1 MPEEWGALPSVR
13 TYKKKGNNS
22 MISSRYHRKKM
33 TMRGWMFQKVKCL
46 LLFDT
51 NKHEE
56 QGDLQGDAAKKMSLK
71 VLLP

>member
-13 TYKKKGNNS
+13 TYEKKGKDP

-33 TMRGWMFQKVKCL
+33 TMRGWMFQKMKCL